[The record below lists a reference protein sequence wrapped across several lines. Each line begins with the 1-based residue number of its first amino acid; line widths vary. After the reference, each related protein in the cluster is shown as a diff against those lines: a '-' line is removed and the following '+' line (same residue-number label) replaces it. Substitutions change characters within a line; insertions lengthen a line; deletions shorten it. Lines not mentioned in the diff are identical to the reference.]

1 MNCNTEV
8 MMRPVVAHPQMKGPW
23 CPTTRV
29 VMDTHFFCDDKWD
42 RKLNMFCTG
51 RGLSLKRGRKSNINC
66 KFIDSLAKL
75 RSEASD
81 IAVAKAYEDDAT
93 EGDQD
98 KKRKK
103 ARKAKASDADIAPP
117 IVDIEVPDVHRA
129 NVMVDGRRMRVLF
142 GVKNHPV
149 WLELTAENLDYV
161 RHAVLADVENNEVG
175 RRWGATKPDGD
186 GGEEVACDDGSDSNE
201 ADSVADGTERRDPA
215 DGLSPA

>member
-1 MNCNTEV
+1 
-8 MMRPVVAHPQMKGPW
+8 MRPVVAHPQMKGSW

-29 VMDTHFFCDDKWD
+29 VMDTHFFCVDKWD
-42 RKLNMFCTG
+42 RKLNMFCIG
-51 RGLSLKRGRKSNINC
+51 RGLNLKRGRTTNINC

-81 IAVAKAYEDDAT
+81 IAVAKAYEDDAD
-93 EGDQD
+93 EGAQD

-103 ARKAKASDADIAPP
+103 ARKARASDSDIASP

-129 NVMVDGRRMRVLF
+129 NVMVAGRRMRVLF

-161 RHAVLADVENNEVG
+161 RHAVLVDIENNERG
-175 RRWGATKPDGD
+175 RRWGATRHDGEDGD
-186 GGEEVACDDGSDSNE
+186 EHEEGAHCDGSHSDAVDRVDDGAAHD
-201 ADSVADGTERRDPA
+201 DPT
-215 DGLSPA
+215 GGPSPA